1 MNDVD
6 VAIVGAGPYGLSLA
20 AHLRNL
26 GVEHQVFGTPMS
38 FWRDS
43 MPPGM
48 ELKSEG
54 KACDLSDPRGEFS
67 IRHYYN
73 EISRPFVGRVIVP
86 AETFSAYAVEF
97 QRRFV
102 PEVDHRNVAHVTRVG
117 DRFLLRLQDESRLR
131 ASRVVVATGIRDYHH
146 IPDAMAALPKE
157 FVTHSVEYGPVGRLA
172 GQKVLV
178 VGGGASA
185 VDLAWAIHRH
195 GSDVSL
201 VCRQPRIKFHPEPQ
215 PRSWLSAIRS
225 PDSPIGGGWDLWS
238 YANLPNLFRYLPELT
253 RKRIVATALGASP
266 GWFMT
271 DRVPG
276 RVPIFPGLQVL
287 GADVVNGR
295 INLMTKGLDGQLE
308 TLTADH
314 MVAATGYRVDIGKL
328 PFLDQ
333 ALKNGV
339 RTSGGAPVLSVD
351 FESSEP
357 GLYFVGASS
366 AATFGPVMRFVAGA
380 DFTVRR
386 LSRRLEF
393 ARAPSGYSRAAS
405 SEGRL
410 IKWDGKGSI

>member
-238 YANLPNLFRYLPELT
+238 YANLPNLFRYLPEFDAQADC
-253 RKRIVATALGASP
+253 RDGARSVARLVHDRSCAWTCTDIPRSAGLGGRCRQRSDQSDDERAGRPAGDANGGSYGGGDRLPRRHRQAPLP
-266 GWFMT
+266 G
-271 DRVPG
+271 PG
-276 RVPIFPGLQVL
+276 
-287 GADVVNGR
+287 AE
-295 INLMTKGLDGQLE
+295 KW
-308 TLTADH
+308 
-314 MVAATGYRVDIGKL
+314 
-328 PFLDQ
+328 
-333 ALKNGV
+333 
-339 RTSGGAPVLSVD
+339 
-351 FESSEP
+351 SSNVWRRP
-357 GLYFVGASS
+357 RPLR
-366 AATFGPVMRFVAGA
+366 RF
-380 DFTVRR
+380 
-386 LSRRLEF
+386 
-393 ARAPSGYSRAAS
+393 
-405 SEGRL
+405 
-410 IKWDGKGSI
+410 